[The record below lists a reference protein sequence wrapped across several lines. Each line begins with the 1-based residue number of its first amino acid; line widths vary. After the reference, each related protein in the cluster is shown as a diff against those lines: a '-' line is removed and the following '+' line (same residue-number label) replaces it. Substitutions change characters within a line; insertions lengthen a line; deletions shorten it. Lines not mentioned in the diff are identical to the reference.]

1 MPFVSSIFCVV
12 SLESIL
18 NSVLSTKVNW
28 NWISTT
34 WEMIST
40 HCGTYSLSLWAVA
53 LLAIALQAEKKE
65 LSSSCFSALLS
76 VKGSLIKFCA
86 AAEKC
91 YCFPRNMDCL
101 LRLVI
106 VKLSYFRYGNVFL
119 VIWYQFLN
127 LESTPEVVFY
137 IVKRWCVTENFKTF
151 KL

>member
-1 MPFVSSIFCVV
+1 MAFFEIVIFSFFSGWVAFCQKKLMQNTARGCLFWD
-12 SLESIL
+12 SNFI
-18 NSVLSTKVNW
+18 VLHP

-34 WEMIST
+34 SEIIST

-127 LESTPEVVFY
+127 LESTPEVVF
-137 IVKRWCVTENFKTF
+137 
-151 KL
+151 L

>member
-1 MPFVSSIFCVV
+1 MLLRIFLCV
-12 SLESIL
+12 SLEPIV
-18 NSVLSTKVNW
+18 NSVLSAKVNW

-34 WEMIST
+34 SEMIST

-101 LRLVI
+101 LRSVI
-106 VKLSYFRYGNVFL
+106 VKLSFLRYANMCLGT
-119 VIWYQFLN
+119 WYQVLN
-127 LESTPEVVFY
+127 LES
-137 IVKRWCVTENFKTF
+137 
-151 KL
+151 KLELVS

>member
-1 MPFVSSIFCVV
+1 MLLPFISSNFFVF
-12 SLESIL
+12 SLEPIL
-18 NSVLSTKVNW
+18 NSVLRTKVNW

-34 WEMIST
+34 SEMIST
-40 HCGTYSLSLWAVA
+40 HCENHSLSLWAVA

-101 LRLVI
+101 LRSVI
-106 VKLSYFRYGNVFL
+106 VKFSFLRYGNVCL
-119 VIWYQFLN
+119 GVWYQVFN
-127 LESTPEVVFY
+127 LELKLELA
-137 IVKRWCVTENFKTF
+137 FKICTWF
-151 KL
+151 LKNRA

>member
-1 MPFVSSIFCVV
+1 MLLPFISSNFFVF
-12 SLESIL
+12 SLEPIL
-18 NSVLSTKVNW
+18 NSVLRTKVNW

-34 WEMIST
+34 SEMIST
-40 HCGTYSLSLWAVA
+40 HCENHSLSLWAVA

-101 LRLVI
+101 LRSVI
-106 VKLSYFRYGNVFL
+106 IEISFLRYANVCLS
-119 VIWYQFLN
+119 IWSQVLN
-127 LESTPEVVFY
+127 LES
-137 IVKRWCVTENFKTF
+137 
-151 KL
+151 KLELVSL

>member
-1 MPFVSSIFCVV
+1 MTDTQKWTIPLPFVSSIFFCV
-12 SLESIL
+12 SLEPIL
-18 NSVLSTKVNW
+18 NSILSARVNW

-34 WEMIST
+34 LEIIST

-101 LRLVI
+101 LRSVI
-106 VKLSYFRYGNVFL
+106 IEISFLRYANVCLS
-119 VIWYQFLN
+119 IWSQVLN
-127 LESTPEVVFY
+127 LES
-137 IVKRWCVTENFKTF
+137 
-151 KL
+151 KLELVSL

>member
-1 MPFVSSIFCVV
+1 MLLPFVSSICLCV
-12 SLESIL
+12 SLEPIL
-18 NSVLSTKVNW
+18 NSVLSTKANW

-34 WEMIST
+34 SEMIST
-40 HCGTYSLSLWAVA
+40 HCENHSLSLWAVA

-101 LRLVI
+101 LRSVI
-106 VKLSYFRYGNVFL
+106 IEISFLRYANVCLS
-119 VIWYQFLN
+119 IWSQVLN
-127 LESTPEVVFY
+127 LES
-137 IVKRWCVTENFKTF
+137 
-151 KL
+151 KLELVSL